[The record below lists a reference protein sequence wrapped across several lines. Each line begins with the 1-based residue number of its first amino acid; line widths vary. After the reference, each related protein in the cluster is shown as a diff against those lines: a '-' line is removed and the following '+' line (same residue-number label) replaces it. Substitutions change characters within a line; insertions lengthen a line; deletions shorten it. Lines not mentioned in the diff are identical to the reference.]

1 MMKGANMS
9 DNPKAASA
17 QGSIASHFD
26 FADVTD
32 PAERERLL
40 MEELRR
46 TQGELAKAKDE
57 IRQKQRALDEYAFE
71 QEAADVRELLH
82 AACWTADFDE
92 QGNPVG
98 FWFSDECRRVLGYER
113 EDDLPGNGGSSDR
126 FIAPDDLAR
135 INNEFR
141 IAATQGGPYDVNYC
155 VRRKDGK
162 RMWVRAAA
170 KFRRDEQGIA
180 RSCIGVFVDIDD
192 AVKNQARQQ
201 QVLEQA
207 LERADRASKV
217 KTDFLHRMSHDMRTP
232 LNSILCLLQL
242 CERNDDDEAL
252 LHENH
257 EKIRT
262 AARHLLSLI
271 DDTLQASKLGEGKLE
286 LACEPGDLVRLQADV
301 ADIMQLLAADAGVS
315 MEGHQR
321 EEGIAHRYVLG
332 SELYLRQIF
341 LNIYSNCVKYN
352 RRGGKVITHVV
363 SNEQPDGKILV
374 RWEIAD
380 TGIGMSQEFLEHVFE
395 PFAREENAG
404 NGVGGTGLGMPIVKQ
419 LVELMGGTIKVSS
432 KLNVGSTF
440 VISIP
445 FDPTP
450 APRET
455 EQIASGSALQGRRLL
470 LVEDNDLNA
479 EIAATLLEGDGACVS
494 IAGDGA
500 QALEAFAKSPA
511 GTFDAILMDVMMPK
525 MDGLAATKAIRALD
539 HPDAARIPI
548 IAMTGNAF
556 QEDVRECLDAGMN
569 AHIAKPFDVANAER
583 VIAAAMDGSL
593 DGARQ

>member
-1 MMKGANMS
+1 MN
-9 DNPKAASA
+9 DDPKAAST
-17 QGSIASHFD
+17 QENIASHFD
-26 FADVTD
+26 LADITD
-32 PAERERLL
+32 PAEREQLL

-46 TQGELAKAKDE
+46 TQNALAKAKDE
-57 IRQKQRALDEYAFE
+57 VSRIQRALAERAFD
-71 QEAADVRELLH
+71 QEAADARDLLH
-82 AACWTADFDE
+82 AACWTADFDDE
-92 QGNPVG
+92 GNPTG
-98 FWFSDECRRVLGYER
+98 FWFSDECRRVLGYET
-113 EDDLPGNGGSSDR
+113 EEGLPGNGGSSDR

-135 INNEFR
+135 INSEFR
-141 IAATQGGPYDVNYC
+141 IAATEGGPYDVNYC

-170 KFRRDEQGIA
+170 RFRRDEQGIA
-180 RSCIGVFVDIDD
+180 RSCMGVFVDIDD

-201 QVLEQA
+201 QALEQA
-207 LERADRASKV
+207 LERADRANKV

-232 LNSILCLLQL
+232 LNSILGLLQI
-242 CERNDDDEAL
+242 CERNSDNEVL
-252 LHENH
+252 LCESH

-286 LACEPGDLVRLQADV
+286 LVREPVDLARLQTDV
-301 ADIMQLLAADAGVS
+301 ADIMQLPAANAGVS
-315 MEGHQR
+315 MEDHQKK
-321 EEGIAHRYVLG
+321 ESIAHQYVLG

-341 LNIYSNCVKYN
+341 LNIYSNCIKYN

-363 SNEQPDGKILV
+363 SNKQPDGKILV

-380 TGIGMSQEFLEHVFE
+380 TGIGMSQEFLKHMFE
-395 PFAREENAG
+395 PFSREENSG

-419 LVELMGGTIKVSS
+419 LIELMGGSIKVSS

-445 FDPTP
+445 FKPAAQPQEAEQAASEPTI
-450 APRET
+450 E
-455 EQIASGSALQGRRLL
+455 GCRLL

-479 EIAATLLEGDGACVS
+479 EIAATLLEGDGAYVS

-525 MDGLAATKAIRALD
+525 MDGLAATRAIRALD
-539 HPDAARIPI
+539 RPDAARIPI

-556 QEDVRECLDAGMN
+556 QEDVQECLDAGMS
-569 AHIAKPFDVANAER
+569 AHLAKPIDMTNAGH
-583 VIAAAMDGSL
+583 VIAGAMGRN
-593 DGARQ
+593 A

>member
-1 MMKGANMS
+1 MMKGANMN
-9 DNPKAASA
+9 DDPKAAST
-17 QGSIASHFD
+17 QENIASHFD
-26 FADVTD
+26 LADITD
-32 PAERERLL
+32 PAEREQLL

-46 TQGELAKAKDE
+46 TQNALAKAKDE
-57 IRQKQRALDEYAFE
+57 VSRIQRALAERAFD
-71 QEAADVRELLH
+71 QEAADARDLLH
-82 AACWTADFDE
+82 AACWTADFDDE
-92 QGNPVG
+92 GNPTG
-98 FWFSDECRRVLGYER
+98 FWFSDECRRVLGYET
-113 EDDLPGNGGSSDR
+113 EEGLPGNGGSSDR

-135 INNEFR
+135 INSEFR
-141 IAATQGGPYDVNYC
+141 IAATEGGPYDVNYC

-170 KFRRDEQGIA
+170 RFRRDEQGIA
-180 RSCIGVFVDIDD
+180 RSCMGVFVDIDD

-201 QVLEQA
+201 QALEQA
-207 LERADRASKV
+207 LERADRANKV

-232 LNSILCLLQL
+232 LNSILGLLQI
-242 CERNDDDEAL
+242 CERNSDNEVL
-252 LHENH
+252 LCESH

-286 LACEPGDLVRLQADV
+286 LVREPVDLARLQTDV
-301 ADIMQLLAADAGVS
+301 ADIMQLPAANAGVS
-315 MEGHQR
+315 MEDHQKK
-321 EEGIAHRYVLG
+321 ESIAHQYVLG

-341 LNIYSNCVKYN
+341 LNIYSNCIKYN

-363 SNEQPDGKILV
+363 SNKQPDGKILV

-380 TGIGMSQEFLEHVFE
+380 TGIGMSQEFLKHVFE
-395 PFAREENAG
+395 PFSREENSG

-419 LVELMGGTIKVSS
+419 LIELMGGSIKVSS

-445 FDPTP
+445 FKPAAQPQEAEQAASEPTI
-450 APRET
+450 E
-455 EQIASGSALQGRRLL
+455 GCRLL

-479 EIAATLLEGDGACVS
+479 EIAATLLEGDGAYVS

-525 MDGLAATKAIRALD
+525 MDGLAATRAIRALD
-539 HPDAARIPI
+539 RPDAARIPI

-556 QEDVRECLDAGMN
+556 QEDVQECLDAGMS
-569 AHIAKPFDVANAER
+569 AHLAKPIDMTNAGH
-583 VIAAAMDGSL
+583 VIAGAMGRN
-593 DGARQ
+593 A

>member
-1 MMKGANMS
+1 MN
-9 DNPKAASA
+9 DDPKAAST
-17 QGSIASHFD
+17 QENIASHFD
-26 FADVTD
+26 LADITD
-32 PAERERLL
+32 PAEREQLL

-46 TQGELAKAKDE
+46 TQNALAKAKDE
-57 IRQKQRALDEYAFE
+57 VSRIQRALAERAFD
-71 QEAADVRELLH
+71 QEAADARDLLH
-82 AACWTADFDE
+82 AACWTADFDDE
-92 QGNPVG
+92 GNPTG
-98 FWFSDECRRVLGYER
+98 FWFSDECRRVLGYET
-113 EDDLPGNGGSSDR
+113 EEGLPGNGGSSDR

-135 INNEFR
+135 INSEFR
-141 IAATQGGPYDVNYC
+141 IAATEGGPYDVNYC

-170 KFRRDEQGIA
+170 RFRRDEQGIA
-180 RSCIGVFVDIDD
+180 RSCMGVFVDIDD

-201 QVLEQA
+201 QALEQA
-207 LERADRASKV
+207 LERADRANKV

-232 LNSILCLLQL
+232 LNSILGLLQI
-242 CERNDDDEAL
+242 CERNSDNEVL
-252 LHENH
+252 LCESH

-286 LACEPGDLVRLQADV
+286 LVREPVDLARLQTDV
-301 ADIMQLLAADAGVS
+301 ADIMQLPAANAGVS
-315 MEGHQR
+315 MEDHQKK
-321 EEGIAHRYVLG
+321 ESIAHQYVLG

-341 LNIYSNCVKYN
+341 LNIYSNCIKYN

-363 SNEQPDGKILV
+363 SNKQPDGKILV

-380 TGIGMSQEFLEHVFE
+380 TGIGMSQEFLKHVFE
-395 PFAREENAG
+395 PFSREENSG

-419 LVELMGGTIKVSS
+419 LIELMGGSIKVSS

-445 FDPTP
+445 FKPAAQPQEAEQAASEPTI
-450 APRET
+450 E
-455 EQIASGSALQGRRLL
+455 GCRLL

-479 EIAATLLEGDGACVS
+479 EIAATLLEGDGAYVS

-525 MDGLAATKAIRALD
+525 MDGLAATRAIRALD
-539 HPDAARIPI
+539 RPDAARIPI

-556 QEDVRECLDAGMN
+556 QEDVQECLDAGMS
-569 AHIAKPFDVANAER
+569 AHLAKPIDMTNAGH
-583 VIAAAMDGSL
+583 VIAGAMGRN
-593 DGARQ
+593 A

>member
-1 MMKGANMS
+1 MKGANMN

-17 QGSIASHFD
+17 QESIASHFD

-46 TQGELAKAKDE
+46 TQNALAKAKDE
-57 IRQKQRALDEYAFE
+57 ISRKQRALAERAFE
-71 QEAADVRELLH
+71 QEAADARDLLH
-82 AACWTADFDE
+82 AACWTADFDDE
-92 QGNPVG
+92 GNPTG
-98 FWFSDECRRVLGYER
+98 FWFSDECRRVLGYET
-113 EDDLPGNGGSSDR
+113 EEGLPGNGGSSDR

-135 INNEFR
+135 INSEFR
-141 IAATQGGPYDVNYC
+141 IAATEGGPYDVNYC

-170 KFRRDEQGIA
+170 KFRRDDQGIA
-180 RSCIGVFVDIDD
+180 RSCMGVFVDIDD

-201 QVLEQA
+201 QALEQA
-207 LERADRASKV
+207 LERADRANKV

-232 LNSILCLLQL
+232 LNSILGLLQI
-242 CERNDDDEAL
+242 CERNSDNEVL
-252 LHENH
+252 LCESH

-286 LACEPGDLVRLQADV
+286 LVCEPVDLARLQTDV
-301 ADIMQLLAADAGVS
+301 ADIMQLPAANAGVS
-315 MEGHQR
+315 MEGHQKK
-321 EEGIAHRYVLG
+321 EGIAHRYVLG

-341 LNIYSNCVKYN
+341 LNIYSNCIKYN

-363 SNEQPDGKILV
+363 SNKQPDGKILV

-380 TGIGMSQEFLEHVFE
+380 TGIGMSQEFLKHVFE
-395 PFAREENAG
+395 PFSREENAG
-404 NGVGGTGLGMPIVKQ
+404 NSVGGTGLGMPIVKQ
-419 LVELMGGTIKVSS
+419 LVELMGGSIKVSS
-432 KLNVGSTF
+432 RLNVGSTF

-445 FDPTP
+445 FEPAAQPQKAEQAASEPTI
-450 APRET
+450 E
-455 EQIASGSALQGRRLL
+455 GCRLL

-479 EIAATLLEGDGACVS
+479 EIAATLLEGDGAYVS

-525 MDGLAATKAIRALD
+525 MDGLAATRAIRALD
-539 HPDAARIPI
+539 RPDAARIPI

-556 QEDVRECLDAGMN
+556 QEDVQECLDAGMN
-569 AHIAKPFDVANAER
+569 AHLAKPIDMTKAGH
-583 VIAAAMDGSL
+583 VIAGAMGRN
-593 DGARQ
+593 A

>member
-1 MMKGANMS
+1 MMKGANMN
-9 DNPKAASA
+9 DDPKAAST
-17 QGSIASHFD
+17 QENIASHFD
-26 FADVTD
+26 LADITD
-32 PAERERLL
+32 PAEREQLL

-46 TQGELAKAKDE
+46 TQNALAKAKDE
-57 IRQKQRALDEYAFE
+57 VSRIQRALAERAFD
-71 QEAADVRELLH
+71 QEAADARNLLH

-92 QGNPVG
+92 QGNPTG
-98 FWFSDECRRVLGYER
+98 FWFSDECCRVLGYET
-113 EDDLPGNGGSSDR
+113 EEGLPGNGGSSDR

-141 IAATQGGPYDVNYC
+141 IAATEGGPYDVNYC

-170 KFRRDEQGIA
+170 KFRRDDQGIA
-180 RSCIGVFVDIDD
+180 RSCMGVFVDIDD

-201 QVLEQA
+201 QALEQA
-207 LERADRASKV
+207 LERADRANKV

-232 LNSILCLLQL
+232 LNSILGLLQI
-242 CERNDDDEAL
+242 CERNSDNEVL
-252 LHENH
+252 LCESH

-271 DDTLQASKLGEGKLE
+271 DDTLQVSKLGEGKLE
-286 LACEPGDLVRLQADV
+286 LVCEPVDLARLQTDV
-301 ADIMQLLAADAGVS
+301 ADIMQLPAANAGVS
-315 MEGHQR
+315 MEDHQKK
-321 EEGIAHRYVLG
+321 ESIAHRYVLG

-363 SNEQPDGKILV
+363 SSKQPDGKILV

-380 TGIGMSQEFLEHVFE
+380 TGISMNQEFLKHVFE
-395 PFAREENAG
+395 PFSREENAG
-404 NGVGGTGLGMPIVKQ
+404 NGVSGTGLGMPIVKQ
-419 LVELMGGTIKVSS
+419 LVELMGGSIKVSS

-445 FDPTP
+445 FESAVQPQKAEQAASEPTI
-450 APRET
+450 E
-455 EQIASGSALQGRRLL
+455 GCRLL

-525 MDGLAATKAIRALD
+525 MDGLAATRAIRALD

-556 QEDVRECLDAGMN
+556 QEDVQECFDAGMN
-569 AHIAKPFDVANAER
+569 AHIAKPIDTTKAGR
-583 VIAAAMDGSL
+583 VIADAMGRN
-593 DGARQ
+593 A

>member
-1 MMKGANMS
+1 MN
-9 DNPKAASA
+9 DDPKAAST
-17 QGSIASHFD
+17 QENIASHFD
-26 FADVTD
+26 LADITD
-32 PAERERLL
+32 PAEREQLL

-46 TQGELAKAKDE
+46 TQNALAKAKDE
-57 IRQKQRALDEYAFE
+57 VSRIQRALAERAFD
-71 QEAADVRELLH
+71 QEAADARDLLY
-82 AACWTADFDE
+82 AACWTADFDDE
-92 QGNPVG
+92 GNPTG
-98 FWFSDECRRVLGYER
+98 FWFSDECRRVLGYET
-113 EDDLPGNGGSSDR
+113 EEGLPGNGGSSDR

-135 INNEFR
+135 INSEFR
-141 IAATQGGPYDVNYC
+141 IAATEGGPYDVNYC

-170 KFRRDEQGIA
+170 RFRRDEQGIA
-180 RSCIGVFVDIDD
+180 RSCMGVFVDIDD

-201 QVLEQA
+201 QALEQA
-207 LERADRASKV
+207 LERADRANKV

-232 LNSILCLLQL
+232 LNSILGLLQI
-242 CERNDDDEAL
+242 CERNSDNEVL
-252 LHENH
+252 LCESH

-286 LACEPGDLVRLQADV
+286 LVREPVDLARLQTDV
-301 ADIMQLLAADAGVS
+301 ADIMQLPAANAGVS
-315 MEGHQR
+315 MEDHQKK
-321 EEGIAHRYVLG
+321 ESIAHQYVLG

-341 LNIYSNCVKYN
+341 LNIYSNCIKYN

-363 SNEQPDGKILV
+363 SNKQPDGKILV

-380 TGIGMSQEFLEHVFE
+380 TGIGMSQEFLKHVFE
-395 PFAREENAG
+395 PFSREENSG

-419 LVELMGGTIKVSS
+419 LIELMGGSIKVSS

-445 FDPTP
+445 FKPAAQPQEAEQAASEPTI
-450 APRET
+450 E
-455 EQIASGSALQGRRLL
+455 GCRLL

-479 EIAATLLEGDGACVS
+479 EIAATLLEGDGAYVS

-525 MDGLAATKAIRALD
+525 MDGLAATRAIRALD
-539 HPDAARIPI
+539 RPDAARIPI

-556 QEDVRECLDAGMN
+556 QEDVQECLDAGMS
-569 AHIAKPFDVANAER
+569 AHLAKPIDMTNAGH
-583 VIAAAMDGSL
+583 VIAGAMGRN
-593 DGARQ
+593 A

>member
-1 MMKGANMS
+1 MKGANMN
-9 DNPKAASA
+9 DNPKAAST
-17 QGSIASHFD
+17 QESIASHLN
-26 FADVTD
+26 FADITD
-32 PAERERLL
+32 PAEREQLL

-46 TQGELAKAKDE
+46 TQNALSKAKDE
-57 IRQKQRALDEYAFE
+57 ISRKQRALAERAFE
-71 QEAADVRELLH
+71 QEAADARDLLH
-82 AACWTADFDE
+82 AACWTADFDDE
-92 QGNPVG
+92 GNPTG
-98 FWFSDECRRVLGYER
+98 FWFSDECRRVLGYET
-113 EDDLPGNGGSSDR
+113 EEGLPGNGGSSDR

-135 INNEFR
+135 INSEFR
-141 IAATQGGPYDVNYC
+141 IAATEGGPYDVNYC

-170 KFRRDEQGIA
+170 KFRRDDQGIA
-180 RSCIGVFVDIDD
+180 RSCMGVFVDIDD

-201 QVLEQA
+201 QALEQA
-207 LERADRASKV
+207 LERADRANKV

-232 LNSILCLLQL
+232 LNSILGLLQI
-242 CERNDDDEAL
+242 CERNSDNEVL
-252 LHENH
+252 LCESH

-286 LACEPGDLVRLQADV
+286 LVREPVDLARLQTDV
-301 ADIMQLLAADAGVS
+301 ADIMQLPAANAGVS
-315 MEGHQR
+315 MEDHQKK
-321 EEGIAHRYVLG
+321 ESIAHQYVLG

-341 LNIYSNCVKYN
+341 LNIYSNCIKYN

-363 SNEQPDGKILV
+363 SNKQPDGKILV

-380 TGIGMSQEFLEHVFE
+380 TGIGMSQEFLKHVFE
-395 PFAREENAG
+395 PFSREENSG

-419 LVELMGGTIKVSS
+419 LVELMGGSIKVSS

-445 FDPTP
+445 FKPAAQPQEAEQAASEPTI
-450 APRET
+450 E
-455 EQIASGSALQGRRLL
+455 GCRLL

-479 EIAATLLEGDGACVS
+479 EIAATLLEGDGAYVS

-525 MDGLAATKAIRALD
+525 MDGLAATRAIRALD
-539 HPDAARIPI
+539 RPDAARIPI

-556 QEDVRECLDAGMN
+556 QEDVQECLDAGMN
-569 AHIAKPFDVANAER
+569 AHLAKPIDMTKAGR
-583 VIAAAMDGSL
+583 VIADAMGRN
-593 DGARQ
+593 A

>member
-1 MMKGANMS
+1 MN
-9 DNPKAASA
+9 DNPKAAST
-17 QGSIASHFD
+17 QESIASHFD
-26 FADVTD
+26 LADIAD
-32 PAERERLL
+32 PAERVQLL

-46 TQGELAKAKDE
+46 TQNALSKAKDE
-57 IRQKQRALDEYAFE
+57 ISRKQRALAERAFE
-71 QEAADVRELLH
+71 QEAADARDLLH

-92 QGNPVG
+92 QGNPTG
-98 FWFSDECRRVLGYER
+98 FWFSDECRRVLGYET
-113 EDDLPGNGGSSDR
+113 EEGLPGNGGSSDR

-135 INNEFR
+135 INSEFR
-141 IAATQGGPYDVNYC
+141 IAATEGGPYDVNYC

-170 KFRRDEQGIA
+170 RFRRDEQGIA
-180 RSCIGVFVDIDD
+180 RSCMGVFVDIDD

-201 QVLEQA
+201 QALEQA
-207 LERADRASKV
+207 LERADRANKV

-232 LNSILCLLQL
+232 LNSILGLLQI
-242 CERNDDDEAL
+242 CERNSDNEVL
-252 LHENH
+252 LCESH

-286 LACEPGDLVRLQADV
+286 LVREPVDLARLQTDV
-301 ADIMQLLAADAGVS
+301 ADIMQLPAANAGVS
-315 MEGHQR
+315 MEDHQKK
-321 EEGIAHRYVLG
+321 ESIAHQYVLG

-341 LNIYSNCVKYN
+341 LNIYSNCIKYN

-363 SNEQPDGKILV
+363 SNKQPDGKILV

-380 TGIGMSQEFLEHVFE
+380 TGIGMSQEFLKHAFE
-395 PFAREENAG
+395 PFSREENSG

-419 LVELMGGTIKVSS
+419 LIELMGGSIKVSS

-445 FDPTP
+445 FKPAAQPQEAEQAASEPTI
-450 APRET
+450 E
-455 EQIASGSALQGRRLL
+455 GCRLL

-479 EIAATLLEGDGACVS
+479 GIATTLLEGDGAYVS

-525 MDGLAATKAIRALD
+525 MDGLAATRAIRALD
-539 HPDAARIPI
+539 RPDAARIPI

-556 QEDVRECLDAGMN
+556 QEDVQECLDAGMN
-569 AHIAKPFDVANAER
+569 AHLAKPIDMTKAGR
-583 VIAAAMDGSL
+583 VIADAMSRN
-593 DGARQ
+593 A

>member
-1 MMKGANMS
+1 MMKGANMN
-9 DNPKAASA
+9 DDPKAAST
-17 QGSIASHFD
+17 QENIASHFD
-26 FADVTD
+26 LADITD
-32 PAERERLL
+32 PAEREQLL

-46 TQGELAKAKDE
+46 TQNALAKAKDE
-57 IRQKQRALDEYAFE
+57 INRKQRALAERAFD
-71 QEAADVRELLH
+71 QEAADARDLLH

-92 QGNPVG
+92 QGNPTG
-98 FWFSDECRRVLGYER
+98 FWFSDECRRVLGYET
-113 EDDLPGNGGSSDR
+113 EEGLPGNDGSSDR

-135 INNEFR
+135 INSEFR
-141 IAATQGGPYDVNYC
+141 IAATEGGPYDVNYC

-170 KFRRDEQGIA
+170 RFRRDEQGIA
-180 RSCIGVFVDIDD
+180 RSCMGVFVDIDD

-201 QVLEQA
+201 QTLEQA
-207 LERADRASKV
+207 LERADRANKV

-232 LNSILCLLQL
+232 LNSILGLLQI
-242 CERNDDDEAL
+242 CERNSDNEVL
-252 LHENH
+252 LRENH

-286 LACEPGDLVRLQADV
+286 LVCEPVDLARLQTDV
-301 ADIMQLLAADAGVS
+301 ADIMQLPAANAGVS
-315 MEGHQR
+315 MEDHQKK
-321 EEGIAHRYVLG
+321 ESIAHRYVLG

-363 SNEQPDGKILV
+363 SSKQPDGKILV

-380 TGIGMSQEFLEHVFE
+380 TGIGMSQEFLKHVFE
-395 PFAREENAG
+395 PFSREENAG

-419 LVELMGGTIKVSS
+419 LVELMGGSIKVSS

-445 FDPTP
+445 FEP
-450 APRET
+450 AVQPQKA
-455 EQIASGSALQGRRLL
+455 EQAASEPNIEGCRLL

-479 EIAATLLEGDGACVS
+479 EIAATLLEDDGACVS

-525 MDGLAATKAIRALD
+525 MDGLAATRAIRALD
-539 HPDAARIPI
+539 RPDAARIPI
-548 IAMTGNAF
+548 IAMTGKAF
-556 QEDVRECLDAGMN
+556 QEDVQECLDAGMN
-569 AHIAKPFDVANAER
+569 AHLAKPIDMTKAGH
-583 VIAAAMDGSL
+583 VIAAAMG
-593 DGARQ
+593 GNA

>member
-1 MMKGANMS
+1 MN
-9 DNPKAASA
+9 DDPKAAST
-17 QGSIASHFD
+17 QENIASHFD
-26 FADVTD
+26 LADITD
-32 PAERERLL
+32 PAEREQLL

-46 TQGELAKAKDE
+46 TQNALAKAKDE
-57 IRQKQRALDEYAFE
+57 INRKQRALAERAFD
-71 QEAADVRELLH
+71 QEAADARDLLH

-92 QGNPVG
+92 QGNPTG
-98 FWFSDECRRVLGYER
+98 FWFSDECRRVLGYET
-113 EDDLPGNGGSSDR
+113 EEGLPGNGGSSDR

-135 INNEFR
+135 INSEFR
-141 IAATQGGPYDVNYC
+141 IAATEGGPYDVNYC

-170 KFRRDEQGIA
+170 RFRRDEQGIA
-180 RSCIGVFVDIDD
+180 RSCMGVFVDIDD

-201 QVLEQA
+201 QTLEQA
-207 LERADRASKV
+207 LERADRANKV

-232 LNSILCLLQL
+232 LNSILGLLQI
-242 CERNDDDEAL
+242 CERNSDNEVL
-252 LHENH
+252 LRENH

-286 LACEPGDLVRLQADV
+286 LVCEPVDLARLQTDV
-301 ADIMQLLAADAGVS
+301 ADIMQLPAANAGVS
-315 MEGHQR
+315 MEDHQKK
-321 EEGIAHRYVLG
+321 ESIAHRYVLG

-363 SNEQPDGKILV
+363 SSKQPDGKILV

-380 TGIGMSQEFLEHVFE
+380 TGIGMSQEFLKHVFE
-395 PFAREENAG
+395 PFSREENAG

-419 LVELMGGTIKVSS
+419 LVELMGGSIKVSS

-445 FDPTP
+445 FEP
-450 APRET
+450 AVQPQKA
-455 EQIASGSALQGRRLL
+455 EQAASEPNIEGCRLL

-479 EIAATLLEGDGACVS
+479 EIAATLLEDDGACVS

-525 MDGLAATKAIRALD
+525 MDGLAATRAIRALD
-539 HPDAARIPI
+539 RPDAARIPI
-548 IAMTGNAF
+548 IAMTGKAF
-556 QEDVRECLDAGMN
+556 QEDVQECLDAGMN
-569 AHIAKPFDVANAER
+569 AHLAKPIDMTKAGH
-583 VIAAAMDGSL
+583 VIAAAMG
-593 DGARQ
+593 GNA

>member
-1 MMKGANMS
+1 MMKGANMN
-9 DNPKAASA
+9 DDPKAAST
-17 QGSIASHFD
+17 QENIASHFD
-26 FADVTD
+26 LADITD
-32 PAERERLL
+32 PAEREQLL

-46 TQGELAKAKDE
+46 TQNALAKAKDE
-57 IRQKQRALDEYAFE
+57 INRKQRALAERAFD
-71 QEAADVRELLH
+71 QEAADARDLLH

-92 QGNPVG
+92 QGNPTG
-98 FWFSDECRRVLGYER
+98 FWFSDECRRVLGYET
-113 EDDLPGNGGSSDR
+113 EEGLPGNGGSSDR

-135 INNEFR
+135 INSEFR
-141 IAATQGGPYDVNYC
+141 IAATEGGPYDVNYC

-170 KFRRDEQGIA
+170 KFRRDDQGIA
-180 RSCIGVFVDIDD
+180 RSCMGVFVDIDD

-201 QVLEQA
+201 QALERA
-207 LERADRASKV
+207 LERADRANKV

-232 LNSILCLLQL
+232 LNSILGLLQI
-242 CERNDDDEAL
+242 CERNSDNEVL
-252 LHENH
+252 LRESH

-286 LACEPGDLVRLQADV
+286 LVCEPVDLARLQTDV
-301 ADIMQLLAADAGVS
+301 ADIMQLPAANAGVS
-315 MEGHQR
+315 MEGSQQ
-321 EEGIAHRYVLG
+321 EEGIAYRYVLG

-341 LNIYSNCVKYN
+341 LNIYSNCIKYN

-363 SNEQPDGKILV
+363 SNKQPDGKILV

-380 TGIGMSQEFLEHVFE
+380 TGIGMSQEFLKHVFE
-395 PFAREENAG
+395 PFSREENSG

-419 LVELMGGTIKVSS
+419 LIELMGGSIKVSS

-445 FDPTP
+445 FEPAAQPQEAEQAASEPTI
-450 APRET
+450 E
-455 EQIASGSALQGRRLL
+455 GCRLL

-525 MDGLAATKAIRALD
+525 MDGLAATRAIRALD
-539 HPDAARIPI
+539 RPDAARIPI

-556 QEDVRECLDAGMN
+556 QEDVQECLDAGMN
-569 AHIAKPFDVANAER
+569 AHLAKPIDMAKAGR
-583 VIAAAMDGSL
+583 VIVDAIGW
-593 DGARQ
+593 GA